1 MNLRLNIVN
10 QKRTLTTI
18 GVILVIIVAYVLA
31 SSSSI
36 VTSNSIRFTDAFV
49 VTLEIALFSIIIG
62 FSIGIVV
69 GLGRIS
75 SNFLLRGI
83 STVYVEI
90 LRGPPL
96 LIQIFFIYYGLPAL
110 HINVD
115 PLPTIIFALGLNSGA
130 YQAEI
135 IRGGIQSI
143 PKGQMEAARSVGM
156 SYFQA
161 MRHVILPQSFRL
173 IIPPITNEYVTVIKD
188 SSLAYVIGV
197 VELTK
202 LGYILEAQTFQP
214 FVIFPFL
221 ALVYF
226 TLTYATSNIM
236 GVIERKYRI
245 AGYMESG

>member
-1 MNLRLNIVN
+1 MLT

-18 GVILVIIVAYVLA
+18 AVIIVIIIAYVLA
-31 SSSSI
+31 SGSSI
-36 VTSNSIRFTDAFV
+36 ITSNSDRFINAIL
-49 VTLEIALFSIIIG
+49 VTLEISIFSIVIG
-62 FSIGIVV
+62 YAIGIIV

-75 SNFLLRGI
+75 NNFFIKGI

-90 LRGPPL
+90 LRGTPL

-110 HINVD
+110 HINID
-115 PLPTIIFALGLNSGA
+115 ALPTIIFALGMNSGA

-143 PKGQMEAARSVGM
+143 PKGQMEAARSSGM

-188 SSLAYVIGV
+188 SSLAYVISL

-202 LGYILEAQTFQP
+202 LGNILEAQTFQP
-214 FVIFPFL
+214 FIIFPFL

-236 GVIERKYRI
+236 GLVERKYRI
-245 AGYMESG
+245 PGYMESG